1 MVNIRSTCVLAKRV
15 LAVVLML
22 LEMLCP
28 NDGESKDGLHLVPL

>member
-1 MVNIRSTCVLAKRV
+1 MNIRSTCVLAKRV

-28 NDGESKDGLHLVPL
+28 GEGKDKDGLHLVPL